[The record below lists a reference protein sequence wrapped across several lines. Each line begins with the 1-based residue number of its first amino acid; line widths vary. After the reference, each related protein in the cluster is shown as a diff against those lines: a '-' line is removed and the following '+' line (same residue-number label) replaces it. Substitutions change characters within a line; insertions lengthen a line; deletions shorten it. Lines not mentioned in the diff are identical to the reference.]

1 MLCGGVK
8 CTLWG
13 LLAKAFSVTF
23 WYLLG
28 GLVLSTVGRAGC
40 VPRGAPVKAG
50 LKAGAAAKHS
60 ERETGVT
67 ASHTQTRFPIFSVL
81 FPFFF

>member
-1 MLCGGVK
+1 M
-8 CTLWG
+8 
-13 LLAKAFSVTF
+13 
-23 WYLLG
+23 
-28 GLVLSTVGRAGC
+28 LSTVGRGGC